1 MQAVQVNPDVGT
13 NNKVARVGI
22 YGATGYTGQILL
34 EILAKHPYAQVV
46 FATSESSKE
55 TVDGLELIPSEQA
68 PLNSDSVDLVFLAL
82 PNGVSGGIAAK
93 AVAAGVK
100 VVDLSADLRLDSL
113 DDYAKWYKLTNPA
126 PELLPAPYGL
136 PELAGKREKIA
147 AANYVANPG
156 CHVTATLLALYPLAA
171 AGALTS
177 DPIIADTKTGISGA
191 GKALKADS
199 MFGEVYGD
207 VRPYN
212 AGRVH
217 RHVPEI
223 EQELRK
229 IQPDVGQLVF
239 VPHVVPLFAGL
250 LATVY
255 ARVKPGF
262 TADKARELF
271 DAAYADAPLVKV
283 LPAGQV
289 AQIKHVA
296 NKNTAEVAV
305 STGADDVLVITS
317 AIDNLRKGASSQA
330 IQNFNI
336 MMGFAETEGLL

>member
-1 MQAVQVNPDVGT
+1 MQAVQAIPEVGT
-13 NNKVARVGI
+13 DHKVARVGI

-34 EILAKHPYAQVV
+34 EILAKHPHAKVV

-68 PLNSDSVDLVFLAL
+68 PLNSDSVDIVFLAL

-136 PELAGKREKIA
+136 PELAGKREMIA

-171 AGALTS
+171 AGALTN

-255 ARVKPGF
+255 APVKPGF

-271 DAAYADAPLVKV
+271 NAAYADAPLVKV

>member
-1 MQAVQVNPDVGT
+1 VQAVTVPSEVHIDQ
-13 NNKVARVGI
+13 KVARVGV

-34 EILAKHPYAQVV
+34 EILAKHPHAKVI

-68 PLNSDSVDLVFLAL
+68 PLNTDAVDVVFLAL

-136 PELAGKREKIA
+136 PELPGKRAKIA
-147 AANYVANPG
+147 QASYVANPG
-156 CHVTATLLALYPLAA
+156 CHVTATLLALAPLAA
-171 AGALTS
+171 AGALTG

-212 AGRVH
+212 LGRAH

-229 IQPDVGQLVF
+229 IQPDAGQLVF
-239 VPHVVPLFAGL
+239 VPHVVPLFVGL

-262 TADKARELF
+262 TVAQAQELF
-271 DAAYADAPLVKV
+271 TAAYANEPLVKA

-289 AQIKHVA
+289 AQVKHVA
-296 NKNTAEVAV
+296 NKNTAEVGV
-305 STGADDVLVITS
+305 SAGGDDLLVITS

-330 IQNFNI
+330 VQNFNI